1 MNFFLLIFIVA
12 ALLAAMISVA
22 IVTFLI
28 AALIWHLSPE
38 SSIGRWIIDTFSEP
52 VFVNVERAIEVGDCL
67 KPNPTRKGGTV
78 RAGDIMVGG
87 VMCDE

>member
-28 AALIWHLSPE
+28 AALIWHFFPE
-38 SSIGRWIIDTFSEP
+38 SAIGRWIIDTFSEP
-52 VFVNVERAIEVGDCL
+52 VFVDVVRSIEVGVCISPKTHMLD
-67 KPNPTRKGGTV
+67 R
-78 RAGDIMVGG
+78 
-87 VMCDE
+87 